1 MRRVKENKKILER
14 LDVCVQPFLFFARG
28 QDQNE
33 RGICEMKYVKRRW
46 FEEEGAAVCARCDL
60 CDGELRCG
68 EKYYRVSGENVCR
81 RCLADFAAQ
90 ILAAYEVTGGEE
102 T

>member
-1 MRRVKENKKILER
+1 
-14 LDVCVQPFLFFARG
+14 
-28 QDQNE
+28 
-33 RGICEMKYVKRRW
+33 MKYVKRRW

-81 RCLADFAAQ
+81 RMR
-90 ILAAYEVTGGEE
+90 
-102 T
+102 